1 VDEDNAATEGLFE
14 DFDELAGEGD
24 FRDEEDGGFLRFE
37 GVFGHFEVDIGFTAT
52 GNASE
57 QTSGS
62 WGFLEALEGI
72 LLGFVE
78 RNWRNFGILGGFL
91 GSRVRGRFGGSR
103 ADFGV
108 YGG

>member
-1 VDEDNAATEGLFE
+1 MAALDEGLVGVDEDDATFEGLLE

-72 LLGFVE
+72 LLGF
-78 RNWRNFGILGGFL
+78 I
-91 GSRVRGRFGGSR
+91 
-103 ADFGV
+103 
-108 YGG
+108 

>member
-1 VDEDNAATEGLFE
+1 MDEDDAAAEGLFE

-57 QTSGS
+57 
-62 WGFLEALEGI
+62 
-72 LLGFVE
+72 
-78 RNWRNFGILGGFL
+78 
-91 GSRVRGRFGGSR
+91 
-103 ADFGV
+103 
-108 YGG
+108 